1 MINFK
6 EAIANLISKV
16 VEVDKKEIEDFL
28 EVPKD
33 ITNGDYAFPCFRL
46 AKILKKSPQ
55 MKLKKS

>member
-33 ITNGDYAFPCFRL
+33 ITN
-46 AKILKKSPQ
+46 
-55 MKLKKS
+55 